1 MINFSLKSPN
11 FQQSKQKIDDNIQI
25 ISRLIHI
32 KMENTPLSN
41 QTGTI
46 PKRKHK
52 KSNKNKK
59 STEMADSKS
68 ESDHSI
74 YCNSIDDSITS
85 TGHIPSTD
93 DNIGESWREVYT
105 PVPPDSD
112 IDNANDK
119 AVITALKQNDVPEQV
134 ISLKKINLPSDA
146 NYDMTDA
153 DPADAIHTD
162 PINATASI
170 VSPDSLLAK
179 LTPSKHAASPS
190 GEPLDDSAKRVK
202 LSPIAS
208 TDEEAPS
215 TKLLTP
221 VIESGSNSLRSVPS
235 MYKHTDSYDEATNT
249 NVTITVK
256 SSTKTSY
263 LSTLLFT
270 LSLLL
275 FKLIPQLVVKS
286 ITWVIFLPY
295 RLTLIYLSFLF
306 QLLVS
311 VIVAVLNMTPGGNTI
326 AHGLN
331 GHTTD

>member
-1 MINFSLKSPN
+1 
-11 FQQSKQKIDDNIQI
+11 
-25 ISRLIHI
+25 
-32 KMENTPLSN
+32 MENTPLGN
-41 QTGTI
+41 QTGSI

-59 STEMADSKS
+59 PTEMIESKS
-68 ESDHSI
+68 ESDSI
-74 YCNSIDDSITS
+74 YCNSIDDSVAS
-85 TGHIPSTD
+85 SSHVPSTD

-112 IDNANDK
+112 IDNTNDE
-119 AVITALKQNDVPEQV
+119 AVIAALEQKDVPEEV
-134 ISLKKINLPSDA
+134 ISLKTINLHSA
-146 NYDMTDA
+146 AISGITDI
-153 DPADAIHTD
+153 DTADATH
-162 PINATASI
+162 IN
-170 VSPDSLLAK
+170 VNPDSLLAK

-190 GEPLDDSAKRVK
+190 DELHDDSAKRAK

-221 VIESGSNSLRSVPS
+221 VIESRSNSLRSVPS

>member
-1 MINFSLKSPN
+1 
-11 FQQSKQKIDDNIQI
+11 
-25 ISRLIHI
+25 
-32 KMENTPLSN
+32 MENTPLSN
-41 QTGTI
+41 QTGSV

-59 STEMADSKS
+59 PTEMIESKS
-68 ESDHSI
+68 ESDSI
-74 YCNSIDDSITS
+74 YCNSIDDSVAS
-85 TGHIPSTD
+85 SSHVPSTD

-105 PVPPDSD
+105 PVPPDGD
-112 IDNANDK
+112 IDNVTDE
-119 AVITALKQNDVPEQV
+119 AVIAALKQNDVHEQA
-134 ISLKKINLPSDA
+134 ISLKTINPPSA
-146 NYDMTDA
+146 AISGITDIDTA
-153 DPADAIHTD
+153 DVTHVTV
-162 PINATASI
+162 N
-170 VSPDSLLAK
+170 PDSLLAK

-190 GEPLDDSAKRVK
+190 DEQIEDSAKRAK

-221 VIESGSNSLRSVPS
+221 VIESRSNSLRSVPS
-235 MYKHTDSYDEATNT
+235 MYKHTDSYDETANT
-249 NVTITVK
+249 NITLTVK
-256 SSTKTSY
+256 ASTKTSY
-263 LSTLLFT
+263 LSTLIFT

-295 RLTLIYLSFLF
+295 RLTLVYLSFLF

-311 VIVAVLNMTPGGNTI
+311 VVVAVLNMTPGGHTI

>member
-1 MINFSLKSPN
+1 
-11 FQQSKQKIDDNIQI
+11 
-25 ISRLIHI
+25 
-32 KMENTPLSN
+32 MENTPLGN

-59 STEMADSKS
+59 PTEMIESKS
-68 ESDHSI
+68 ESDSI
-74 YCNSIDDSITS
+74 YCNSIDDSVAS
-85 TGHIPSTD
+85 SSHVPSTD

-112 IDNANDK
+112 IDNANDE
-119 AVITALKQNDVPEQV
+119 AVIAALERKDVPEQV
-134 ISLKKINLPSDA
+134 ISLKTINLPSDV
-146 NYDMTDA
+146 NSNMIDA
-153 DPADAIHTD
+153 DTADASYAKLTNTTVPVD
-162 PINATASI
+162 VN
-170 VSPDSLLAK
+170 PDSLLAK

-190 GEPLDDSAKRVK
+190 DEQIEDSAKRAK

-221 VIESGSNSLRSVPS
+221 VIESRSNSLRSVPS
-235 MYKHTDSYDEATNT
+235 MYKHTDSYDETANT
-249 NVTITVK
+249 NITLTVK
-256 SSTKTSY
+256 ASTKTSY
-263 LSTLLFT
+263 LSTLIFT

-295 RLTLIYLSFLF
+295 RLTLVYLSFLF

-311 VIVAVLNMTPGGNTI
+311 VVVAVLNMTPGGHTI

>member
-1 MINFSLKSPN
+1 
-11 FQQSKQKIDDNIQI
+11 
-25 ISRLIHI
+25 
-32 KMENTPLSN
+32 MENTPLGN
-41 QTGTI
+41 QTGSV

-59 STEMADSKS
+59 LTEMIDSKSIKS
-68 ESDHSI
+68 ESDSI
-74 YCNSIDDSITS
+74 YCNSVDESFAS
-85 TGHIPSTD
+85 SSHVPSTD
-93 DNIGESWREVYT
+93 DNIGESWREVFT

-112 IDNANDK
+112 IDNANDE
-119 AVITALKQNDVPEQV
+119 AVIAALEQNDVSEQV
-134 ISLKKINLPSDA
+134 ISLKTINLPSA
-146 NYDMTDA
+146 AISGVTDI
-153 DPADAIHTD
+153 DTADATHV
-162 PINATASI
+162 N

-190 GEPLDDSAKRVK
+190 HELLDDSAKRAK

-221 VIESGSNSLRSVPS
+221 VIESRSNSLRSVPS
-235 MYKHTDSYDEATNT
+235 MYKHTDSYDEASNT
-249 NVTITVK
+249 NITLTVK
-256 SSTKTSY
+256 ASTKTTY

-311 VIVAVLNMTPGGNTI
+311 VVVAVLNMTPGGHTI